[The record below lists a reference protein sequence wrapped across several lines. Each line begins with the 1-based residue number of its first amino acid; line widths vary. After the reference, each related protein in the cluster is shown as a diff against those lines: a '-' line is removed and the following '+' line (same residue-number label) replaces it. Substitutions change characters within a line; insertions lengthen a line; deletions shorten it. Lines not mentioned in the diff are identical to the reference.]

1 VGTPH
6 ASGRSV
12 ARFYGQMAFRLHR
25 EHIVGH
31 AVIRTDPATPA
42 GVGAGVADREPL
54 DGVCSRGTDRVFR
67 DTALAEI
74 A

>member
-1 VGTPH
+1 MT
-6 ASGRSV
+6 
-12 ARFYGQMAFRLHR
+12 
-25 EHIVGH
+25 
-31 AVIRTDPATPA
+31 RTDPTPTA
-42 GVGAGVADREPL
+42 IAAGVADREPV

>member
-1 VGTPH
+1 MT
-6 ASGRSV
+6 
-12 ARFYGQMAFRLHR
+12 
-25 EHIVGH
+25 
-31 AVIRTDPATPA
+31 RTDPTTQTGIAA
-42 GVGAGVADREPL
+42 GMADREPL